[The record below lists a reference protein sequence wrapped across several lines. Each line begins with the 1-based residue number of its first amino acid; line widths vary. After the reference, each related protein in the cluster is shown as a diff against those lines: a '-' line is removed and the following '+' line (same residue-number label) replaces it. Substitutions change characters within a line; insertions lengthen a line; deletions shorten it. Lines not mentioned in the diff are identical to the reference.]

1 MRKKRFKP
9 IRGLIIAGCAAV
21 LAVAGVVTAGVVTA
35 SAATPGHSTGATG
48 ATRTTGSTAV
58 VAQAAAPAQA
68 VPAAQAAPAAAPAD
82 ALLSLNKPATAS
94 SSGTCCAAALVDD
107 GVSTTRWASAAG
119 ADPQWIYLDLGATAH
134 VSRVRLQW
142 DTSCAT
148 AYEIDVSADHTAW
161 TKIYSTTAGKG
172 GVEDLTTLD
181 GNGRYVRMYGTKRC
195 RSDASHGYS
204 LQELGVYGTIGG
216 DTTPPSAPGTPTL
229 VSDTPNSV
237 TIGWTAS
244 TDDVGVAGYDIYH
257 DGQLC
262 AQVNG
267 STLTATC
274 SALSPNVAYG
284 FYVNARDAAGNVS
297 QPSGTLHVTT
307 PSSGDTTP
315 PTVPGDVRST
325 AVTSSS
331 VTLAWTAS
339 TDNVAVA
346 GYRVYNVV
354 NGTRTQVGTADANA
368 TGTQV
373 DGLTPSTAYHF
384 QVTAY
389 DGNANESAGSTP
401 LVDVTTSAPSSCSP
415 AQGVCT
421 VTQVGTDDDVVW
433 GLVTLPDGTILFN
446 ERDAHDIVHL
456 NPKTGAKKSIG
467 TVPNAQSTD
476 GEGGLTGLEIN
487 PVSFGSD
494 HWLYIMHT
502 SPTDNRIVR
511 IKYDPATDSLQ
522 TATEQILLTGIER
535 NKYHNGG
542 RLRFS
547 PDGKYLYAGTGDAQN
562 GANAQN
568 TSSLNGKVLRIDPD
582 GTIPPDNPFHNAVWS
597 YGHRN
602 VQGLAFD
609 SQGRLWEQEF
619 GNNIM
624 DETNLIVK
632 GGDYGWP
639 SCEGT
644 SGTCGTAGFIAPK
657 HTYPVAE
664 GSCSGITIIR
674 DFLYVACER
683 GTRLYREQISGSSL
697 TNVQQF
703 FVGTYG
709 RLRTVEP
716 APDGGMWLAT
726 SNGGD
731 KDSIP
736 HNSNNQIFHV
746 TVA

>member
-1 MRKKRFKP
+1 LFGRMRSLVP
-9 IRGLIIAGCAAV
+9 
-21 LAVAGVVTAGVVTA
+21 LAVAAL
-35 SAATPGHSTGATG
+35 
-48 ATRTTGSTAV
+48 AV
-58 VAQAAAPAQA
+58 VAAATGPALSAARSSAGSSAVAPA
-68 VPAAQAAPAAAPAD
+68 AD
-82 ALLSLNKPATAS
+82 ALLSQGKPVTAS
-94 SSGTCCAAALVDD
+94 SSGGCCPAANAVD
-107 GVSTTRWASAAG
+107 GSSTTRWASVAG
-119 ADPQWIYLDLGATAH
+119 ADPQWIYVDLGATAH

-148 AYEIDVSADHTAW
+148 AYEIDTSADHSTW
-161 TKIYSTTAGKG
+161 TKIYSTTAGVG
-172 GVEDLTTLD
+172 GVEDLTSLD
-181 GNGRYVRMYGTKRC
+181 GNGRYIRMDGTKRC
-195 RSDASHGYS
+195 RSDSSHGYS
-204 LQELGVYGTIGG
+204 LQEYGVYGTLGT
-216 DTTPPSAPGTPTL
+216 DTTAPSAPGTPTL
-229 VSDTPNSV
+229 VSDTSSSV
-237 TIGWTAS
+237 TVQWTAS
-244 TDDVGVAGYDIYH
+244 TDNVGVTGYDIYH

-262 AQVNG
+262 SSVNG
-267 STLTATC
+267 TTLTGTC
-274 SALSPNVAYG
+274 SSLSPKVTYG
-284 FYVNARDAAGNVS
+284 FYINARDAAGNVS
-297 QPSGTLHVTT
+297 QPSGTLSVTT
-307 PSSGDTTP
+307 PASTDTTP
-315 PTVPGDVRST
+315 PTVPT
-325 AVTSSS
+325 AVHETS
-331 VTLAWTAS
+331 VTNTSIGLAWTAS
-339 TDNVAVA
+339 TDDVGVA

-354 NGTRTQVGTADANA
+354 SGTSTQVGSTDGK
-368 TGTQV
+368 TTSVQL
-373 DGLTPSTAYHF
+373 DGLTPSTAYHLA
-384 QVTAY
+384 VTAY
-389 DGNANESAGSTP
+389 DANGNVSAQSTP
-401 LVDVTTSAPSSCSP
+401 LVDVTTSAGSGCTP
-415 AQGVCT
+415 AQEVCT

-446 ERDAHDIVHL
+446 ERDAHDIIHL
-456 NPKTGAKKSIG
+456 NPKTGAKTNIG

-487 PVSFGSD
+487 PVTYGTD

-511 IKYDPATDSLQ
+511 IKYNPTTDKIDTS
-522 TATEQILLTGIER
+522 TEQILLTGIAR

-568 TSSLNGKVLRIDPD
+568 TSSLNGKVLRINPD
-582 GTIPPDNPFHNAVWS
+582 GSIPSDNPFHNAVWS

-619 GNNIM
+619 GNSIM

-632 GGDYGWP
+632 GGNYGWP

-644 SGTCGTAGFIAPK
+644 SGTCSTTGFIAPK
-657 HTYPVAE
+657 HTYPVAQ

-674 DFLYVACER
+674 DVLYVACER
-683 GTRLYREQISGSSL
+683 GTRLYREVISGSSL
-697 TNVQQF
+697 TNVQTF
-703 FVGTYG
+703 FSGTYG

-716 APDGGMWLAT
+716 APDGGMWMAT

-746 TVA
+746 TLG

>member
-1 MRKKRFKP
+1 MFGRMRSLV
-9 IRGLIIAGCAAV
+9 GLTVAA
-21 LAVAGVVTAGVVTA
+21 LAVTAAATAPALSAAGSSAGA
-35 SAATPGHSTGATG
+35 SA
-48 ATRTTGSTAV
+48 V
-58 VAQAAAPAQA
+58 APA
-68 VPAAQAAPAAAPAD
+68 AD
-82 ALLSLNKPATAS
+82 ALLSQGKPVTAS
-94 SSGTCCAAALVDD
+94 SSGGCCPAANAVD
-107 GVSTTRWASAAG
+107 GSSTTRWASAAG
-119 ADPQWIYLDLGATAH
+119 SDPQWIYVDLGATAH

-148 AYEIDVSADHTAW
+148 AYEIDTSADHSTW

-172 GVEDLTTLD
+172 GVEDLTSLD
-181 GNGRYVRMYGTKRC
+181 GNGRYVRMYGTQRC
-195 RSDASHGYS
+195 RSDSSHGYS
-204 LQELGVYGTIGG
+204 LQEYGVYGTIGS
-216 DTTPPSAPGTPTL
+216 DTTAPTAPGTPTL
-229 VSDTPNSV
+229 VSDTSSSV
-237 TIGWTAS
+237 TVKWTAS
-244 TDDVGVAGYDIYH
+244 TDNVGVTAYDIYH

-262 AQVNG
+262 NSVSG
-267 STLTATC
+267 TTLTGTC
-274 SALSPNVAYG
+274 SSLSPKVTYG
-284 FYVNARDAAGNVS
+284 FYINARDAAGNVS
-297 QPSGTLHVTT
+297 QPSGTLSVTT
-307 PSSGDTTP
+307 PASTDTTP
-315 PTVPGDVRST
+315 PTVPT
-325 AVTSSS
+325 AVHETS
-331 VTLAWTAS
+331 VTNTSIGLAWTAS

-354 NGTRTQVGTADANA
+354 SGTSTQVGSTDAK
-368 TGTQV
+368 TTSIQL
-373 DGLTPSTAYHF
+373 DGLTPSTAYHLA
-384 QVTAY
+384 VTAY
-389 DGNANESAGSTP
+389 DADANESAQSTP
-401 LVDVTTSAPSSCSP
+401 LVNVTTSAGNGCTA
-415 AQGVCT
+415 AQEVCA

-433 GLVTLPDGTILFN
+433 GLVTMPDGTILFN
-446 ERDAHDIVHL
+446 ERDAHDIIHL
-456 NPKTGAKKSIG
+456 NPKTGAKTNLG
-467 TVPNAQSTD
+467 TVPNVQSTD

-487 PVSFGSD
+487 PVSFSTD

-511 IKYDPATDSLQ
+511 IKYNPTTDKIDTS
-522 TATEQILLTGIER
+522 TEQILLTGIAR

-568 TSSLNGKVLRIDPD
+568 TSSLNGKVLRINPD
-582 GTIPPDNPFHNAVWS
+582 GTIPSDNPFHNAVCS

-619 GNNIM
+619 GNSIM

-632 GGDYGWP
+632 GGNYGWP

-657 HTYPVAE
+657 HTYPVAQ

-674 DFLYVACER
+674 DVLYVACQR
-683 GTRLYREQISGSSL
+683 GTRLYREVISGSSL
-697 TNVQQF
+697 TNVQTF
-703 FVGTYG
+703 FSGTYG

-716 APDGGMWLAT
+716 APDGGMWMAT

-731 KDSIP
+731 KDSTP

-746 TVA
+746 TLG